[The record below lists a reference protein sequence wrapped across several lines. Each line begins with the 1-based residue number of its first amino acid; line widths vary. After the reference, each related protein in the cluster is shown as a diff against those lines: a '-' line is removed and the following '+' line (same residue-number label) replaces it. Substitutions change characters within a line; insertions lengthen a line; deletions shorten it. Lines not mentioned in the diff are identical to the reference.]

1 MIGLK
6 GKHISCTSCP
16 GMPRR
21 RKARRLVELG
31 CRGALLSLLLFSSSI
46 VHAQQR
52 PQEIRF
58 GVLGLFHPREL
69 VLEQGGGQVITV
81 AGDERVGTS
90 TLLLNGEPGHRQIIF
105 RVQANRVIVSDKSA
119 TYWTATARAGGSVA
133 LRISI
138 PAKIHRQYWGRIT
151 IRAHNGELEAVVS
164 IDRET
169 AVASIVSAEMDE
181 SSPVEALKAQAVATR
196 SFLAAG
202 ARHPDFDFCDSTH
215 CQFLKTPPASNSR
228 VSFAVQATRGL
239 VIQYRGRPL
248 AALYSSRCGGHTR
261 SLSDVH
267 LDPGDGYPYYS
278 VPCRWCQQH
287 PFVWQSRIG
296 NSGHA
301 PRSDDETRR
310 IREARQW
317 GWSAIPSSDF
327 TATQDGSG
335 WQLEGHS
342 LGHGIGMCQHGAA
355 GMANSGAGFREI
367 LNHYYPN
374 TTLVLEP

>member
-1 MIGLK
+1 
-6 GKHISCTSCP
+6 
-16 GMPRR
+16 
-21 RKARRLVELG
+21 
-31 CRGALLSLLLFSSSI
+31 LSSSSI
-46 VHAQQR
+46 AYAQQG

-58 GVLGLFHPREL
+58 GVLGLFHSREL
-69 VLEQGGGQVITV
+69 VLEQGGGQVISVT
-81 AGDERVGTS
+81 GDERMGTP
-90 TLLLNGEPGHRQIIF
+90 TLVLNGELRHRQIVF
-105 RVQANRVIVSDKSA
+105 RVQANRVIVGDKSS

-133 LRISI
+133 LRLSV
-138 PAKIHRQYWGRIT
+138 PAKVHRLYWGRIT

-196 SFLAAG
+196 SFLGAG
-202 ARHPDFDFCDSTH
+202 VRHLDFDFCDSTH
-215 CQFLKTPPASNSR
+215 CQFLKSPPPSNSR
-228 VSFAVQATRGL
+228 VSIAVQATRGL

-301 PRSDDETRR
+301 PKSDDETRR
-310 IREARQW
+310 NREARQW
-317 GWSAIPSSDF
+317 GWSAIPGSDF

-342 LGHGIGMCQHGAA
+342 VGHGIGMCQHGAA

-367 LNHYYPN
+367 LDHYYPN